1 MKLLEIR
8 LQEMKLALADPA
20 TLTQV
25 TDLVTRNVAEWAWP
39 PRLTRVGTAEQWGQA
54 LREVSDE
61 AR

>member
-8 LQEMKLALADPA
+8 LQEMKLVLQDPDV
-20 TLTQV
+20 LTHV

>member
-8 LQEMKLALADPA
+8 IQEMKLALTDPA
-20 TLTQV
+20 TLAQV

-54 LREVSDE
+54 LREVSNE
-61 AR
+61 VR

>member
-1 MKLLEIR
+1 MRLLEIR

-20 TLTQV
+20 VRAEV
-25 TDLVTRNVAEWAWP
+25 TDLVYRNVAEWAWP
-39 PRLTRVGTAEQWGQA
+39 PRLTRVGTVEQWGQA